1 MNTALYERMES
12 FILNEVEYAIN
23 NGYSRRAR
31 RFMRRN
37 LQKELNK
44 FNYLIVQDEQ
54 NNGLKSDDYD
64 PYDLSIKINK
74 HSYMCLSAVYIS
86 SLFVFYIWISNNL
99 FDFITTNN
107 QTYSYEQTYSVVTYV
122 NNTNEFEF

>member
-1 MNTALYERMES
+1 MNTALYERMEL
-12 FILNEVEYAIN
+12 FILNEVDYAVN

-74 HSYMCLSAVYIS
+74 HLYMCLSAVYIS
-86 SLFVFYIWISNNL
+86 SLFVFYIWISKNL